1 MKFPFHIMPHP
12 VSILI
17 VDDHPLLRR
26 GVRDAIAE
34 NRRFQIVGEASDGEE
49 GMRLVMSLKPQIVIV
64 DIDMPR
70 LNGLEMLRALRQLS
84 FQVKAAILTMFKE
97 EDMFN
102 AALDLGALAYVVKEN
117 AANDVLAALEKV
129 TRGETFFSSVLW
141 EAGQR
146 RGDRVQQLLLGKPQ
160 LETLTPSERR
170 ILKLVGQ
177 DYTSKEI
184 ASCLNLS
191 VRTVDNHRQN
201 ICHKL
206 NLHGTHSLLKF
217 AFDHSAHL

>member
-1 MKFPFHIMPHP
+1 MPQQ

-34 NRRFQIVGEASDGEE
+34 NPRFQIVGEASDGQEA
-49 GMRLVMSLKPQIVIV
+49 MRLVTSLKPQIAVV

-70 LNGLEMLRALRQLS
+70 LNGLEMLRALRQLA
-84 FQVKAAILTMFKE
+84 FPVKTIILTMFKE

-117 AANDVLAALEKV
+117 AANDVLVALEKV
-129 TRGETFFSSVLW
+129 TRGETFFSSILW

-146 RGDRVQQLLLGKPQ
+146 RSDRVQQLLLSKPQ
-160 LETLTPSERR
+160 IETLTPSERR

-184 ASCLNLS
+184 ANCLNLS

-217 AFDHSAHL
+217 AFDNSTYI

>member
-1 MKFPFHIMPHP
+1 MAQQIT
-12 VSILI
+12 ILI

-26 GVRDAIAE
+26 GVRDVITG
-34 NRRFQIVGEASDGEE
+34 NPRFRIVGEASDGEDA
-49 GMRLVMSLKPQIVIV
+49 MRLVLSLKPNVVIL

-70 LNGLEMLRALRQLS
+70 LNGLEVLRALRGLS
-84 FQVKAAILTMFKE
+84 FEVKPVILTMYKE

-102 AALDLGALAYVVKEN
+102 AAMDLGAAAYVVKEN
-117 AANDVLAALEKV
+117 AVNDVVAAIEMAI
-129 TRGETFFSSVLW
+129 RGETFLSAVMLD
-141 EAGQR
+141 AGQR
-146 RGDRVQQLLLGKPQ
+146 RGERVQQLLLSKPQ
-160 LETLTPSERR
+160 IETLTPSERR

-184 ASCLNLS
+184 ANSLDLS

-201 ICHKL
+201 ICRKL

-217 AFDHSAHL
+217 AFDNSAYL

>member
-1 MKFPFHIMPHP
+1 MKQE
-12 VSILI
+12 VTVLI

-26 GVRDAIAE
+26 GLRDVIGE
-34 NRRFQIVGEASDGEE
+34 NSRFKIVGEASDGEE
-49 GMRLVMSLKPQIVIV
+49 ALRLLARLKPQIAIV
-64 DIDMPR
+64 DIDMPG
-70 LNGLEMLRALRQLS
+70 LNGLETTRAIRQLP
-84 FQVKAAILTMFKE
+84 FAVKVIILTMYKE

-102 AALDLGALAYVVKEN
+102 AALDLGAKAYVLKEN
-117 AANDVLAALEKV
+117 AANEIVAALEKV
-129 TRGETFFSSVLW
+129 DRGEAFLSTMML

-146 RGDRVQQLLLGKPQ
+146 RSERIRELLLSKPQ
-160 LETLTPSERR
+160 IETLTPSEHR
-170 ILKLVGQ
+170 ILKLIGE

-184 ASCLNLS
+184 ANSLNVS

-217 AFDHSAHL
+217 AFDNSAYL